1 MKKLRAIVI
10 SLAVLVGAAGGS
22 DRAAAVSE
30 ARSKNVCNGWIDLAS
45 FVGWREKELETL
57 RRVLFRESRCM
68 PNAFNPNDPMGGSH
82 GLLQIN
88 SFWCKPTRY
97 WPEGYLQAFGIVDT
111 CQDLYEPA
119 KNLRAGLLIWNYA
132 NRSHGNGWSPWS
144 L

>member
-10 SLAVLVGAAGGS
+10 SLAVLLGVAGGS

-45 FVGWREKELETL
+45 FVGWREKELEKL
-57 RRVLFRESRCM
+57 RRVLFRESRCL
-68 PNAFNPNDPMGGSH
+68 PNAFNPKDPMGGSH

-88 SFWCKPTRY
+88 SFWCKPSRY

-111 CQDLYEPA
+111 CQDLYEPV
-119 KNLRAGLLIWNYA
+119 KNLRAGLVIWKYA
-132 NRSHGNGWSPWS
+132 DRTHGNGWSPWS